1 MGEPQLGGQ
10 LGLSWASRFLLRWAI
25 PCWALLMKQTHHEH

>member
-10 LGLSWASRFLLRWAI
+10 LGLSGRPELFVMVGAI
-25 PCWALLMKQTHHEH
+25 PCWALLMK